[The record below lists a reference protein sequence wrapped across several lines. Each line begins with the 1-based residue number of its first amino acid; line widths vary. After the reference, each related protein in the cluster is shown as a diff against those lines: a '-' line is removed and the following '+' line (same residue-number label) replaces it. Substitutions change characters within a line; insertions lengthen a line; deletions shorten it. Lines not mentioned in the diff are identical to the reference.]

1 MYVFRFAMTLV
12 LGFMIGAAAQ
22 TGTPGGSNGR
32 LTTIDEA
39 LQSHHIELTKPALVK
54 ALRNQDAE
62 VRSLAAQ
69 KLAEQNATETIPAI
83 LDSLTAETMPGTRVN
98 IAFSL
103 AQLGEARGFNALQD
117 TCRDPGMRPDL
128 RVLAARY
135 MRDLKH
141 EDAICRSALVDMLQS
156 PADPDAR
163 AQAAS
168 LLPRFQDLSPQESQ
182 KILQGVLKALE
193 APEPTVRLAASHAL
207 NEIGDKS
214 AISNLQKAVANEPDK
229 AVRSQLQM
237 DLQELQQKKNQ

>member
-1 MYVFRFAMTLV
+1 MFVLCFAMTFI
-12 LGFMIGAAAQ
+12 LGFAISPAAQ
-22 TGTPGGSNGR
+22 TRTPGSSNGR

-39 LQSHHIELTKPALVK
+39 LRSHHIELTRPALVK
-54 ALRNQDAE
+54 ALRNEDAE

-83 LDSLTAETMPGTRVN
+83 LDSLTAETRPETRVN

-103 AQLGEARGFNALQD
+103 AQLGETRGFNALQD

-128 RVLAARY
+128 RVEAARY
-135 MRDLKH
+135 MHDLNH

-168 LLPRFQDLSPQESQ
+168 LLPRFQDLSPQESR
-182 KILQGVLKALE
+182 KIFQGVLKALE

-207 NEIGDKS
+207 SEIGDKS
-214 AISNLQKAVANEPDK
+214 AISNLQKAVANEQDK